1 MGAEDRV
8 IWRDGE
14 FIAWA
19 DATVHV
25 LAQSLQRG
33 SLAFDYMAVQRP
45 SRGPA
50 VFRVDD
56 HIRRLFN
63 TCGIMGLPIA
73 YEVDELIEATL
84 ETVRRNEGARSVR
97 ISALFPSVEVELVP
111 QDPHIAVFIAAYD
124 SRKDIIEGK
133 PGKPHFAAELSLKV
147 ERVKRSRRHDLIPPQ
162 AKVAASYTP
171 SLPAKWQARR
181 EGFDDIILLDEHD
194 QLTEAPTSNLFL
206 VTADGTLATPT
217 GEQALRG
224 ITRDS
229 VIQIAREL
237 GFAVEERSIGVDEL
251 DTAREVFMT
260 GTSVGV
266 WPVIRIDGEPV
277 GNGAVGTETAR
288 LKARFDAVVAGDVP
302 EFAHW
307 LHPVSQSLERPENPD
322 G

>member
-33 SLAFDYMAVQRP
+33 SLAFDYMAVHRP

-111 QDPHIAVFIAAYD
+111 RTLI
-124 SRKDIIEGK
+124 
-133 PGKPHFAAELSLKV
+133 L
-147 ERVKRSRRHDLIPPQ
+147 RS
-162 AKVAASYTP
+162 
-171 SLPAKWQARR
+171 SLPPTTVARTSSRGSQANR
-181 EGFDDIILLDEHD
+181 
-194 QLTEAPTSNLFL
+194 
-206 VTADGTLATPT
+206 TLP
-217 GEQALRG
+217 RNC
-224 ITRDS
+224 R
-229 VIQIAREL
+229 
-237 GFAVEERSIGVDEL
+237 
-251 DTAREVFMT
+251 
-260 GTSVGV
+260 
-266 WPVIRIDGEPV
+266 
-277 GNGAVGTETAR
+277 
-288 LKARFDAVVAGDVP
+288 
-302 EFAHW
+302 
-307 LHPVSQSLERPENPD
+307 
-322 G
+322 